1 MSIRVRQAGLVAAV
15 LASLL
20 VCWPAVAANGATMH
34 RRHSRDQHV
43 RPLLLTQSGVQMRL
57 PSFRLDGRRH
67 QYTLTIHSLQVMDE
81 RTSSAGWRLTG
92 AISRFAGPGD
102 QSFRARAVVVPEC
115 SSAGGLQAA
124 AVATAGPRRLAVR
137 PVSLCAAGTVHGGA
151 TASRLFS
158 VAATL
163 TVTIPA
169 YVASGRYS
177 AVLTFTLLSNP
188 GR

>member
-1 MSIRVRQAGLVAAV
+1 MTAV

-34 RRHSRDQHV
+34 RRHSRDPRV

-57 PSFRLDGRRH
+57 PSFRLDGRLH
-67 QYTLTIHSLQVMDE
+67 QYTFTIHSLRVMDE

-115 SSAGGLQAA
+115 SWGGGLDAA
-124 AVATAGPRRLAVR
+124 SVATAGARKLAAR
-137 PVSLCAAGTVHGGA
+137 PVSLCAAGTAHGGR
-151 TASRLFS
+151 TASRLFAVS
-158 VAATL
+158 ATL
-163 TVTIPA
+163 TVMIPA

-177 AVLTFTLLSNP
+177 AILTFTLLSNP
-188 GR
+188 GM

>member
-1 MSIRVRQAGLVAAV
+1 MAVRVRLAWPVTAV
-15 LASLL
+15 LAGLL
-20 VCWPAVAANGATMH
+20 VCWPAVQANSATIH
-34 RRHSRDQHV
+34 WLYSRHPHV

-67 QYTLTIHSLQVMDE
+67 QYTFTIHSLQVMDE

-92 AISRFAGPGD
+92 AISRFAGQGGG
-102 QSFRARAVVVPEC
+102 SFRAAAVVVPEC
-115 SSAGGLQAA
+115 SWAGGLQAGS
-124 AVATAGPRRLAVR
+124 VATAGAHRLAAG
-137 PVSLCAAGTVHGGA
+137 PVSLCAAGAASGGR
-151 TASRLFS
+151 TASRLFAVS
-158 VAATL
+158 ATL

-188 GR
+188 GT

>member
-1 MSIRVRQAGLVAAV
+1 MAIRVRRASQVTAV

-20 VCWPAVAANGATMH
+20 VLWPAIAASGATIARPH
-34 RRHSRDQHV
+34 PRRPHA

-57 PSFRLDGRRH
+57 PAFRLDGRRH
-67 QYTLTIHSLQVMDE
+67 QYTVTVHALRIMDE
-81 RTSSAGWRLTG
+81 RSASAGWRLTG
-92 AISRFAGPGD
+92 AISRFGDPGGG
-102 QSFRARAVVVPEC
+102 SFLASAVVVPEC
-115 SSAGGLQAA
+115 SWTGGTQDA
-124 AVATAGPRRLAVR
+124 AVAAADPRRLGAG
-137 PVSLCAAGTVHGGA
+137 PVSLCAAGAATGGR
-151 TASRLFS
+151 TASRLFD

-177 AVLTFTLLSNP
+177 AILTFTLLSDP